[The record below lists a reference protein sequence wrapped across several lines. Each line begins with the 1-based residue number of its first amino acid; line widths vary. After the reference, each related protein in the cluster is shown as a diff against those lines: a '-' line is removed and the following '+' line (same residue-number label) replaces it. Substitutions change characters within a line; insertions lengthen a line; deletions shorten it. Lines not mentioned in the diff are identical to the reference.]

1 MWARRAPVHIARRL
15 ISARQLGTAAAAT
28 ATAAATNANAK
39 AKAPLPV
46 CGQPLPHTHP
56 HLFPIDFARGTD
68 ASAGGGVAH
77 DHITP
82 GIPASEYEARRRA
95 LMDSLPSGSVAVLM
109 GGRIKYMSRN
119 IFYRFRQE
127 SNFWYLT
134 GLQDPDCMLVL
145 EKNSSARG
153 YRMLLFVPPRDTHN
167 EAWDGPICGIDG
179 ATAVFGADEAYANDP
194 AIMLHHLQLILSSS
208 SHIYVDLPSQPTVPR
223 QAVRGTRFS
232 IRDFLAPPT
241 PTGMDL
247 FVRKSDFDTVQRL
260 LGDPRNTRS
269 LVHELDRMR
278 IKKSENEL
286 KVMRHAGAISGAAMA
301 ETMRYAADGM
311 LESEAQAAFEFGCAR
326 RGAERQAYVPVF
338 ASGRNA
344 LMIHYVR
351 NDAVI
356 PKGSVLSVDAGCEF
370 AGYASDITRTFPTA
384 ADGRFSSAQRDLYEA
399 LLATLKGC
407 TRLATA
413 SQGYSLAQLHRR
425 SVEMLSAELR
435 RLGFSLR
442 SGTLERVLYPHYIG
456 HWLGIDLHDTSTVE
470 RSRRLEPG
478 MVITVEPGLYVPDD
492 DAFPAAF
499 RGLGMRVEDDVAV
512 GYDDNIVLSADA
524 PKEVADIE
532 AVCAGRI

>member
-1 MWARRAPVHIARRL
+1 MWLRRVPVHIARRVAG
-15 ISARQLGTAAAAT
+15 ARALRTAA
-28 ATAAATNANAK
+28 
-39 AKAPLPV
+39 LPA

-68 ASAGGGVAH
+68 ASSGGGVAY
-77 DHITP
+77 DHLTP
-82 GIPASEYEARRRA
+82 GIPATEYEARRRA
-95 LMDSLPSGSVAVLM
+95 LMDRLPAGSVVVLM

-119 IFYRFRQE
+119 ILCVAADSYRFRQE

-153 YRMLLFVPPRDTHN
+153 YRMLLFGTSPLTVPPRDTHN

-194 AIMLHHLQLILSSS
+194 SIMLHHLQLTLSSS
-208 SHIYVDLPSQPTVPR
+208 QHIYVDLPAQATIPR
-223 QAVRGTRFS
+223 QAARGTRFS

-241 PTGMDL
+241 PTGLDL

-269 LVHELDRMR
+269 LSHEMDRLR
-278 IKKSENEL
+278 ITKSKNEL
-286 KVMRHAGAISGAAMA
+286 AVMRHAGAISGAAMA
-301 ETMRYAADGM
+301 ETMRYAGDGM

-326 RGAERQAYVPVF
+326 RGAERQAYEPVF
-338 ASGRNA
+338 ASGTNA

-351 NDAVI
+351 NDAII
-356 PKGSVLSVDAGCEF
+356 PPGSVLSVDAGCEF
-370 AGYASDITRTFPTA
+370 GGYASDITRTFPT
-384 ADGRFSSAQRDLYEA
+384 DRNGRFSGPQRDLYEA
-399 LLATLKGC
+399 LLATLKNC

-413 SQGYSLAQLHRR
+413 SQGYSLSHLHRR
-425 SVEMLSAELR
+425 SVELLGAELR
-435 RLGFSLR
+435 VLGFNLGR
-442 SGTLERVLYPHYIG
+442 GVLERVLYPHYIG
-456 HWLGIDLHDTSTVE
+456 HWLGIDLHDTSNVE
-470 RSRRLEPG
+470 RGRRFEPG
-478 MVITVEPGLYVPDD
+478 MVITIEPGLYVPDD
-492 DAFPAAF
+492 PTFPAPF
-499 RGLGMRVEDDVAV
+499 RGLGMRVEDDVAI
-512 GYDDNIVLSADA
+512 GDTDNIVLSADA

>member
-1 MWARRAPVHIARRL
+1 MWGSACRRPVLLPRLRAAQATQCAARAPRAARL
-15 ISARQLGTAAAAT
+15 STHA
-28 ATAAATNANAK
+28 
-39 AKAPLPV
+39 LPA

-68 ASAGGGVAH
+68 PAKGGGVAA
-77 DHITP
+77 DHLTP
-82 GIPASEYEARRRA
+82 GIPAAEYEARRRS
-95 LMDSLPSGSVAVLM
+95 LMDRLPSGSVVVLM

-119 IFYRFRQE
+119 IFYKFRQE

-145 EKNSSARG
+145 EKNSGPRG

-167 EAWDGPICGIDG
+167 EAWDGPICGTEG
-179 ATAVFGADEAYANDP
+179 ATAIFGADEAYANDP
-194 AIMLHHLQLILSSS
+194 SVMLYHLQQILSSS
-208 SHIYVDLPSQPTVPR
+208 SYIYVDLPSQPTVPR
-223 QAVRGTRFS
+223 QTTRGTRFS

-241 PTGMDL
+241 PTGLDL
-247 FVRKSDFDTVQRL
+247 FVRKSDFDTVLRL

-269 LVHELDRMR
+269 LARELDRMR
-278 IKKSENEL
+278 ARKSENEL
-286 KVMRHAGAISGAAMA
+286 RVMRHAGAISGAAMS

-311 LESEAQAAFEFGCAR
+311 PESEAQAVFEFGCAR
-326 RGAERQAYVPVF
+326 RGADRQAYVPVF

-351 NDAVI
+351 NDSLIA
-356 PKGSVLSVDAGCEF
+356 PGSVLSVDAGCEF
-370 AGYASDITRTFPTA
+370 GGYASDITRTFPTA
-384 ADGRFSSAQRDLYEA
+384 RDGRFSGPQRDLYEA
-399 LLATLKGC
+399 LLATLKNC

-413 SQGYSLAQLHRR
+413 DQGYSLAELHRR
-425 SVEMLSAELR
+425 SVEMLAAELR
-435 RLGFSLR
+435 ALGFSLTY
-442 SGTLERVLYPHYIG
+442 GALERVLYPHYIG

-478 MVITVEPGLYVPDD
+478 MVLTIEPGLYVPDD
-492 DAFPAAF
+492 PAFPAPF

-512 GYDDNIVLSADA
+512 RERDNIVLSADA

-532 AVCAGRI
+532 AVCGARI